1 MPTPDL
7 PDFKYNHMTRL
18 ALIGSQVVL
27 LEENPVSTVDQY
39 GNLFVT
45 MTIQVASVTSEAHP
59 GYPCHPTH
67 TTHSH
72 S

>member
-7 PDFKYNHMTRL
+7 PDFKYNHMTQL